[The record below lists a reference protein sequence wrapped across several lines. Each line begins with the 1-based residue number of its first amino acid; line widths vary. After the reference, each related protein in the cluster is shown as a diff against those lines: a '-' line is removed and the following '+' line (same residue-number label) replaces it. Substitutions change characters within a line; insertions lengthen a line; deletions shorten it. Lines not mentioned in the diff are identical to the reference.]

1 MKVFISQPMHG
12 RSEAAIMTQRDA
24 IKEELLERGYQDIE
38 IIDSYYKDNVP
49 DDAGRIW
56 YLGNSISLM
65 DKADLV
71 VMAVGWATAKGCRVE
86 YEVAIRYG
94 LTVIFEKDL

>member
-12 RSEAAIMTQRDA
+12 RSEDAIMTRREV

-38 IIDSYYKDNVP
+38 IIDNYHKDNVP

-71 VMAVGWATAKGCRVE
+71 VMDVGWATAKGCRVE

-94 LTVIFEKDL
+94 LNVIFEKDL